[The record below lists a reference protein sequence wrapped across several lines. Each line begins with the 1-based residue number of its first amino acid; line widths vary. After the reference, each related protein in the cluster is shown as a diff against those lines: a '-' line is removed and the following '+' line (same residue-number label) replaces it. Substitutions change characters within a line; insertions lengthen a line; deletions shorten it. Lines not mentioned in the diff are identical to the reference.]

1 MDPLT
6 LSAAACI
13 FLIAGTVKGVVGIG
27 LPTVTLGLATL
38 FLDPRTAIALLLM
51 PMFVS
56 NVWQAFRLGGIGP
69 ALRRY
74 WLFGL
79 MMVIFIYLATGYA
92 AAASE
97 AILMVLTGGA
107 FVIFSL
113 VSLALKPPPLP
124 ERWDK
129 PAQVVGGIAAGL
141 LGGLTAIWAPPIAIY
156 LSAKQVHR
164 DEFVRATG
172 LLFTLGALPLMAG
185 YARAGL
191 FTGPQAALSAA
202 MVLPVLAGFTLGE
215 WLRRRIPGERFRRLI
230 LWVFLGLGLNL
241 IRRGIVMGAW

>member
-1 MDPLT
+1 MDLYALT
-6 LSAAACI
+6 LIALV
-13 FLIAGTVKGVVGIG
+13 FVIAGTVKGVVGIG

-38 FLDPRTAIALLLM
+38 FLDPRTAVALLLV
-51 PMFVS
+51 PMFAS

-79 MMVIFIYLATGYA
+79 FMVVFIYLATGYA
-92 AAASE
+92 AQASE
-97 AILMVLTGGA
+97 AALMVLTGAA
-107 FVIFSL
+107 FVLFS
-113 VSLALKPPPLP
+113 VASLAFTPPPLP
-124 ERWDK
+124 DRWDRL
-129 PAQVVGGIAAGL
+129 AQVAGGVAAGI

-156 LSAKQVHR
+156 LSARQVPR

-172 LLFTLGALPLMAG
+172 LLFTLGALPLIAG

-202 MVLPVLAGFTLGE
+202 MVLPTLLGFTVGE
-215 WLRRRIPGERFRRLI
+215 WLRQRIPGERFRRLV

-241 IRRGIVMGAW
+241 IRRGLFA